1 MSAKYNKAKGA
12 KFETDVMKW
21 FRKMGVLAERLRL
34 SGAEDEGDLVVMVA
48 GDTYIFE
55 LKNTQKMNLKEF
67 WDEAQKEAANYA
79 KHRGISKPLSYVL
92 CKKRNAGIEKAWV
105 IQDLTQWLEEKNAST

>member
-21 FRKMGVLAERLRL
+21 FRKMGAVAERLRL

-48 GDTYIFE
+48 GDTYIFARMG
-55 LKNTQKMNLKEF
+55 LRRQ
-67 WDEAQKEAANYA
+67 
-79 KHRGISKPLSYVL
+79 LSP
-92 CKKRNAGIEKAWV
+92 RHTSSRDRAMM
-105 IQDLTQWLEEKNAST
+105 